1 MRVSVLLFAAYR
13 EACGTSR
20 MELDVPEHSSIDEV
34 YSLLAARH
42 ERLRPLR
49 PFTAFA
55 RNREVVSATM
65 LVESGDELAFLQPA
79 SGGRR

>member
-20 MELDVPEHSSIDEV
+20 MQLDVPERASVDEV

-42 ERLRPLR
+42 ERLGPLR

-55 RNREVVSATM
+55 RNRELVSGSAT
-65 LVESGDELAFLQPA
+65 VESGDELAFLQPV